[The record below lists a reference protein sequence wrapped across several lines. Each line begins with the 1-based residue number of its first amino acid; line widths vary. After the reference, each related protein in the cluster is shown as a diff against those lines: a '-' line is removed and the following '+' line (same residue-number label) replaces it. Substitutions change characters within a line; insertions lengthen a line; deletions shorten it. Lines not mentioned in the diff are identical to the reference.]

1 MLSHLPLIQ
10 IGTERVELGGG
21 ALVAL
26 PFERYDELLSGSFTD
41 ARREYVATAPVF
53 FESEADGHAAAC
65 ERVRDALALAA
76 PASAIPDPELSL
88 RLMDIPGDP
97 PRTRTFQGD
106 ADQELLFLGPHACYR
121 LSAEEFELAV
131 EMLDVVDRCDGELR
145 QALDVLHDAADLSLT
160 AAEQL
165 TLCTV
170 ELEALLLPEID
181 TELKRTFARRLAN
194 LTGCEEA
201 VARAL
206 YDARSEA
213 VHGEGGVEVQPG
225 LAERL
230 LAGAVVALERL
241 MRDGSALPE
250 LRARLDGG
258 PAVSEPLATGVPA
271 PAPRMMHPPRR
282 GSAPSSS
289 DLALVGGLVIS
300 EPQIGDGELVL
311 FAPLIGLELDDLPDP
326 LLEAGFPLSWLWPWQ
341 VGGFEDPD
349 IRRDWMSRD
358 SMTAHVIG
366 CLALRT
372 RADRDVDAALAPLRQ
387 RIDTAVTA
395 LRLAGLAIV
404 QDPEL
409 LGVYARDGSGDRHRR
424 PSVFRQT
431 IFGLNFE
438 RPDALE
444 PAVADLAALWRLL
457 LAYEAGPRAPEIDHA
472 LALFRRAYFG
482 ITLSA
487 PTLLQLLFASYEVA
501 LGRMRRE
508 EDDLL
513 ARLADGPQADAF
525 AWHAAHGHRV
535 RNALA
540 HGEWEG
546 DSAEP
551 IRHMRAL
558 LCEVL
563 PALLMAWRRRGK
575 ARPAKTLLAALRD
588 PASELDWRAA
598 ALDADLSAAREQRY
612 AGQDTELLIERGRIT
627 GEPRWYAR
635 ASELGDMRGELFLG
649 LTARDAGDLGG
660 AVTHLERALAG
671 GLGAALV
678 PLGQAERN
686 RGNTDVARA
695 HLRRAIELGDD
706 DAVLSLGILER
717 AAGNIEQAR
726 ELYRRAADDGSAGG
740 AYNLGLLEE
749 REGNLA
755 EALRWHVTA
764 AEAGHVGAMGWAG
777 DLSERSGDHE
787 TALGWWRLAA
797 EQGDANSAGQL
808 GEAALQASDYA
819 QARTWFE
826 QAAAAGNEQAAERL
840 AQLAQHGL

>member
-10 IGTERVELGGG
+10 IGTERFELGGG

-26 PFERYDELLSGSFTD
+26 PFERYDELLLGSFTD

-53 FESEADGHAAAC
+53 FESEKDGHLAAC

-97 PRTRTFQGD
+97 PKTRTLQGD
-106 ADQELLFLGPHACYR
+106 ADQELLFLGLQACYL
-121 LSAEEFELAV
+121 LSAEELERAA

-145 QALDVLHDAADLSLT
+145 QALDVLHDVADLSLT
-160 AAEQL
+160 VTEQL
-165 TLCTV
+165 TLCTI
-170 ELEALLLPEID
+170 ELEALLLPELD

-225 LAERL
+225 LAQCL

-241 MRDGSALPE
+241 TRDGSALPE
-250 LRARLDGG
+250 LRARLDDDPVVSG
-258 PAVSEPLATGVPA
+258 PLTPGVPA
-271 PAPRMMHPPRR
+271 PTPRMLHPLQRR
-282 GSAPSSS
+282 SAPSSFG
-289 DLALVGGLVIS
+289 LALVGGLVLRDP
-300 EPQIGDGELVL
+300 EIGDGELVL

-341 VGGFEDPD
+341 VGSFEDPD

-358 SMTAHVIG
+358 SRTARVTG

-372 RADRDVDAALAPLRQ
+372 RADFDFDAALAPLRQ
-387 RIDTAVTA
+387 RVDTAVTA

-409 LGVYARDGSGDRHRR
+409 LGVYAHDGSGGRHRH
-424 PSVFRQT
+424 PSVYRQT
-431 IFGLNFE
+431 VFGLNFE

-444 PAVADLAALWRLL
+444 PAVADLAALWPLL

-472 LALFRRAYFG
+472 LALFRRAHFG
-482 ITLSA
+482 FTLAA
-487 PTLLQLLFASYEVA
+487 PTRLQLLFASFEAA
-501 LGRMRRE
+501 LGRIRRDE
-508 EDDLL
+508 GDPL

-546 DSAEP
+546 DSAEA
-551 IRHMRAL
+551 IRHMRAM

-588 PASELDWRAA
+588 PASELDWRTV
-598 ALDADLSAAREQRY
+598 ALDADLAAAREQRY

-635 ASELGDMRGELFLG
+635 ASELGDVRGEFFLG
-649 LTARDAGDLGG
+649 LIARDAGNLDG
-660 AVTHLERALAG
+660 AVARLERALAG

-678 PLGQAERN
+678 PLGQVERN

-695 HLRRAIELGDD
+695 HLRRAIELGED
-706 DAVLSLGILER
+706 DAILSLGILER

-726 ELYRRAADDGSAGG
+726 KLYRRAADDGSAGG

-755 EALRWHVTA
+755 QALRWHVAA
-764 AEAGHVGAMGWAG
+764 AEAGHVDAMGWAG

-787 TALGWWRLAA
+787 AALRWWRLAA

-826 QAAAAGNEQAAERL
+826 QAAAAGSEQAEQRL